1 MVMNFTTNPTSMLK
15 SMWMKHGHETL
26 KKCINLIKFH
36 SNTNL
41 HDENVVKGHNGQES
55 GIHIDRDLI

>member
-1 MVMNFTTNPTSMLK
+1 MLK